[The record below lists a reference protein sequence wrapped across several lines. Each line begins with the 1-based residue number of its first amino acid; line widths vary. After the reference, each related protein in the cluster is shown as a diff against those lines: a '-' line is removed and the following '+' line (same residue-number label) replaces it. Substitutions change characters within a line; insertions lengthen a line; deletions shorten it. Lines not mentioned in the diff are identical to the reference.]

1 MRSTPDRLTEALK
14 PDRVGLRFC
23 QKLTDIHIQT
33 RLQIMSAKN
42 ELTSMT
48 VSLPSTQKDY
58 VREQATATGCST
70 PSEYIR
76 RLIHAD
82 QKAHEQEELELK
94 ILEGLDSPAR
104 EMTGKEWSK
113 LRQSLRN
120 KLAKKRKAQ

>member
-1 MRSTPDRLTEALK
+1 
-14 PDRVGLRFC
+14 
-23 QKLTDIHIQT
+23 
-33 RLQIMSAKN
+33 MSDKN
-42 ELTSMT
+42 DLTSMT
-48 VSLPSTQKDY
+48 VSLPSTQKIY

-82 QKAHEQEELELK
+82 QRANEQEALELK

-113 LRQSLRN
+113 LRQSLRS
-120 KLAKKRKAQ
+120 KLAKRRKAQ